1 MTETK
6 QIAALDRLQESLRPL
21 REQLV
26 KHQIYHQMETPDD
39 LHVFMEH
46 HVFAVWDFMSLLKA
60 LQRRL
65 TSVTIPWMPQ
75 GDPNAR
81 RLINEIVLDEESDDD
96 GEGGY
101 ISHFELY
108 HAAMVQCGADTSSID
123 DFLRRLRRSEPV
135 HVALEQARVPEVARV
150 FVAKTW
156 GIIDS
161 GSAHSIAAAFT
172 FGREDLIPDMFRALV
187 LDLDKRF
194 PNQLRLLRYYLDRHI
209 HLDEEHHTPLARRMV
224 DSLCGTD
231 HKRWREAEEAA
242 RSALGAR
249 IALWNGVLEQV
260 TLRRERGRKWD

>member
-1 MTETK
+1 MTEAK
-6 QIAALDRLQESLRPL
+6 QIAAVDRLQESLRAL

-26 KHQIYHQMETPDD
+26 KHQIYHQIETPDD
-39 LHVFMEH
+39 LCVFMEH

-65 TSVTIPWMPQ
+65 TSVMIPWVPQ

-108 HAAMVQCGADTSSID
+108 RAAMDQCGAGTSRIE
-123 DFLRRLRRSEPV
+123 DFLGRLQRSEPV
-135 HVALEQARVPEVARV
+135 HEALEQARVPEAARV
-150 FVAKTW
+150 FVETTW

-187 LDLDKRF
+187 LDLDERF
-194 PNQLRLLRYYLDRHI
+194 PSQLGLLRYYLERHI
-209 HLDEEHHTPLARRMV
+209 QLDEEHHTPLARRMV
-224 DSLCGTD
+224 ASLCETD
-231 HKRWREAEEAA
+231 QKKWREAEEAA
-242 RSALGAR
+242 RAALHAR
-249 IALWNGVLEQV
+249 IALWDGVVEQI
-260 TLRRERGRKWD
+260 TLSRGRGRE

>member
-1 MTETK
+1 MTQTK
-6 QIAALDRLQESLRPL
+6 HIAAVDRLGESLRAL

-26 KHQIYHQMETPDD
+26 KHQIYHQIETPDS
-39 LHVFMEH
+39 LRVFMEH

-60 LQRRL
+60 LQRHL
-65 TSVTIPWMPQ
+65 TSVAIPWVPQ

-108 HAAMVQCGADTSSID
+108 RAAMDQCGAGTSRIE
-123 DFLRRLRRSEPV
+123 DFLGRLQRSEPV
-135 HVALEQARVPEVARV
+135 HVALEHARVPDAARV
-150 FVAKTW
+150 FVGTTW

-187 LDLDKRF
+187 LDLDDRF
-194 PNQLRLLRYYLDRHI
+194 PSQLRLLRYYLERHI
-209 HLDEEHHTPLARRMV
+209 QLDEEHHTPLARQMV
-224 DSLCGTD
+224 TTLCGTD

-242 RSALGAR
+242 RIALRAR
-249 IALWNGVLEQV
+249 IDLWNGMAEQV
-260 TLRRERGRKWD
+260 THP

>member
-6 QIAALDRLQESLRPL
+6 QIANLDRLRESLRPL

-26 KHQIYHQMETPDD
+26 KHPIYHQMETPDD
-39 LHVFMEH
+39 LRVFMEH

-65 TSVTIPWMPQ
+65 TSVTVPWVPQ

-108 HAAMVQCGADTSSID
+108 HAAMDQCGADTSRID
-123 DFLRRLRRSEPV
+123 DFLGRLQRTEPV
-135 HVALEQARVPEVARV
+135 HAALQQARVPDAARV
-150 FVAKTW
+150 FVGKTW
-156 GIIDS
+156 SIIDS

-187 LDLDKRF
+187 QDLDNRF
-194 PNQLRLLRYYLDRHI
+194 PNQLHLLRQYLERHI
-209 HLDEEHHTPLARRMV
+209 HLDEEHHTPLARQMV
-224 DSLCGTD
+224 ATLCGSD
-231 HKRWREAEEAA
+231 QKSWREAEEAA
-242 RSALGAR
+242 MVALRAR
-249 IALWNGVLEQV
+249 IALWNGVVEQV
-260 TLRRERGRKWD
+260 NLCREPSRKGH